1 MTDAERYMTNNEYC
15 THHDQKV
22 EGPPTGWNENTKQN
36 THTAYCS
43 FRISILFAP
52 SVLIDNHH
60 QPAPS
65 TSTSCLQTHVQV
77 VHYRKHE

>member
-1 MTDAERYMTNNEYC
+1 MSTVHIMTKKLKDRRQDGMRT
-15 THHDQKV
+15 
-22 EGPPTGWNENTKQN
+22 QN
-36 THTAYCS
+36 RTPTAYCS